1 MRHRPGRQSRWGSP
15 LYPPNLDPET
25 TPPPTSGNPTMLQE
39 GRSQGQ
45 GWKGAPAV
53 ILSLWIFPS
62 HSLKSVLRAIP
73 SARES
78 IPPPLL
84 QVPPPP
90 RPFSR
95 FLFLKLASLLET
107 FSVFTPKSQW
117 PLSSDSHPS
126 FISRTGLILLRNQ
139 PWPSQPPETPNFY
152 QISLSV
158 PWSHS
163 AHWSHA
169 RLCPVCQG
177 VASVILE
184 ASQQGADVA
193 QGGRLVCGDPRRG
206 RGQKGYGSLSWGQ
219 LAEIFDLGGPEVCF
233 GFAGK
238 LWLAKGTRDFL

>member
-78 IPPPLL
+78 IPLPVTSATP
-84 QVPPPP
+84 
-90 RPFSR
+90 SSS
-95 FLFLKLASLLET
+95 LKLASLLET

-126 FISRTGLILLRNQ
+126 FISRIGLILLRNQ

-152 QISLSV
+152 QISLCSV
-158 PWSHS
+158 
-163 AHWSHA
+163 
-169 RLCPVCQG
+169 V
-177 VASVILE
+177 
-184 ASQQGADVA
+184 
-193 QGGRLVCGDPRRG
+193 
-206 RGQKGYGSLSWGQ
+206 
-219 LAEIFDLGGPEVCF
+219 
-233 GFAGK
+233 
-238 LWLAKGTRDFL
+238 T